1 MADFNIAIETVLAN
15 EGSTLVD
22 DPLDPGGLSRW
33 GISHR
38 SYPLVDIRNLTE
50 DQAKQI
56 YLRDFWKYEDV
67 IDQRVAT
74 KLLDSAVNL
83 GEHAA
88 TFLLQEIVLQVVKPD
103 GLIGPVTID
112 AVNRMDANALLT
124 LYKTKLVAHYEA
136 IAIANPT
143 QEKFLK
149 GWTTRAQS

>member
-67 IDQRVAT
+67 IEQRVAT

-103 GLIGPVTID
+103 GLIGPVTLD
-112 AVNRMDANALLT
+112 CVNRVDPNALLT
-124 LYKTKLVAHYEA
+124 AYRAKLEQHYRNIVLAKPE
-136 IAIANPT
+136 
-143 QEKFLK
+143 EMKFLD
-149 GWTTRAQS
+149 GWLRRAKQ